1 MVPLC
6 FDDCNLFQLGTK
18 DCEGPGLQSLA
29 GAIAGIMTYNR
40 IDKSTDVNLA
50 LK

>member
-1 MVPLC
+1 MVSLC

-18 DCEGPGLQSLA
+18 DCKRSGSQSLA
-29 GAIAGIMTYNR
+29 GAIAGIMTYNCV
-40 IDKSTDVNLA
+40 DKSTDVNLA